1 MTSTPIANAPLF
13 RLAGLVL
20 ALAAATPALSQQIF
34 RSVGPDGRITFSD
47 KPPAATATPGSSAG
61 GAAATPSG
69 PVLPF
74 AVRQAATRFPVTIY
88 TGNACAPCASG
99 RNLLVARGVPF
110 NERIVGT
117 AEDIEALQR
126 LQGESG
132 LPLLTIGGQQLKGFS
147 ESEWVQFLD
156 AAGYPKT
163 SQLPAGYRNPAP
175 LPMVARAEAAPPP
188 QPPAPP
194 PLAPLTAPPAP
205 SPANP
210 AGIQF

>member
-1 MTSTPIANAPLF
+1 MTSIPIANAPLL
-13 RLAGLVL
+13 RLAGLL
-20 ALAAATPALSQQIF
+20 LAITAASPALAQQIF
-34 RSVGPDGRITFSD
+34 RSVGPDGRVTFSD
-47 KPPAATATPGSSAG
+47 KPPVATAAPGGSG
-61 GAAATPSG
+61 TAAAAPSG
-69 PVLPF
+69 PALPF

-88 TGNACAPCASG
+88 TGNGCAPCASG
-99 RNLLVARGVPF
+99 RNLLLARGVPF

-117 AEDIEALQR
+117 PEDIEALQR

-147 ESEWVQFLD
+147 EAEWVQFLD

-163 SQLPAGYRNPAP
+163 SQLPSGYRNPAP
-175 LPMVARAEAAPPP
+175 QPMVARAEAAPPP